1 VNNLT
6 NTPFL
11 IIILALYLSLI
22 LHYHVAQAR
31 LLTLPNGS
39 TIIGAPEIG
48 KGNVSCLQA
57 PAFQCPASIVENITK
72 NNSK

>member
-1 VNNLT
+1 MNNLV
-6 NTPFL
+6 NASFL
-11 IIILALYLSLI
+11 IVVLALYMSLI
-22 LHYHVAQAR
+22 LHNHVAQAR

-57 PAFQCPASIVENITK
+57 PSFQCPASVNENITK